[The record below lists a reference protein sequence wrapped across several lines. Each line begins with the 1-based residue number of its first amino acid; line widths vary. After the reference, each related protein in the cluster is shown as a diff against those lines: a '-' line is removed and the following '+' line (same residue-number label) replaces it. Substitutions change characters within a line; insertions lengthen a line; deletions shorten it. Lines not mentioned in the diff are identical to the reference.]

1 MARSPKPPLNHSRF
15 TGPGMNRSTM
25 AILVCALGVSATGP
39 VAAQT
44 ARGWQPPATMNL
56 EPPASVSNQIC
67 RTKRLKAPR
76 PHPNASADA
85 QARRASQWALVVRT
99 ACRVGVPVKLFD
111 ALIMQ
116 ESAYDPWAVS
126 RVGAAGL
133 TQLMPLTSGDL
144 GVVNPFEP
152 SENLK
157 GGATYL
163 KRMLARFGTPELA
176 LAAYNAGPGAVSRAG
191 GIPNFPETQT
201 YVARILDAW
210 RSVEPGPTPVPVPRL
225 DNSFQPLTPAPL
237 SLTGTDEGYTAA
249 LGDG

>member
-1 MARSPKPPLNHSRF
+1 M
-15 TGPGMNRSTM
+15 TRSTL
-25 AILVCALGVSATGP
+25 ALAACASALIAAMPAT
-39 VAAQT
+39 AQT
-44 ARGWQPPATMNL
+44 ARGWQPPATMAL
-56 EPPASVSNQIC
+56 EPPARVSAQIC
-67 RTKRLKAPR
+67 RAKRLKAPK
-76 PHPNASADA
+76 PHPNASAEA

-99 ACRVGVPVKLFD
+99 ACKVGVPVKLFD

-116 ESAYDPWAVS
+116 ESAYDPWAIS

-152 SENLK
+152 AENLK

-191 GIPNFPETQT
+191 GIPAFPETQT

-210 RSVEPGPTPVPVPRL
+210 RAVEPGPTPVPIPRL
-225 DNSFQPLTPAPL
+225 DNSFQPLTPTPL

-249 LGDG
+249 MGDG